1 MNQLEEIKIENLIYE
16 IRGKQVMLDSDL
28 AKLYGCKNGTKDI
41 NKAVNRNI
49 DRFPKDFYFQ
59 LTKEELENLWFQNG
73 TANISKKARVFPHV
87 FTEQGVAMLA
97 TVLKTENASK
107 VSIKIMRTF
116 VAMRHFINE
125 NKDIFKRLTTVEY
138 EMLECKDKIDELFDK
153 LEPKKLEKQKI
164 FFNGEIYD
172 SYSLIIDLIKEANE
186 RIIMIDN
193 HIDKSVL
200 DMLIYKKEN
209 VSVELVTGSHYLTKL
224 DITKFN
230 KQYPN
235 SNIKYSNIFHDR
247 FLIIDNTLYH
257 LGASL
262 KDLGKKCFA
271 INKIENIDSF
281 NKILDVI
288 ENKDKHKL

>member
-1 MNQLEEIKIENLIYE
+1 
-16 IRGKQVMLDSDL
+16 
-28 AKLYGCKNGTKDI
+28 
-41 NKAVNRNI
+41 
-49 DRFPKDFYFQ
+49 
-59 LTKEELENLWFQNG
+59 
-73 TANISKKARVFPHV
+73 
-87 FTEQGVAMLA
+87 MLA
-97 TVLKTENASK
+97 TVLKTENASN

-138 EMLECKDKIDELFDK
+138 KLLEYDENFEKIFNA

-172 SYSLIIDLIKEANE
+172 AYSLIIDLIKEAQE
-186 RIIMIDN
+186 KIIIIDN
-193 HIDKSVL
+193 YIDKSIL

-209 VSVELVTGSHYLTKL
+209 VSVELVTSSHYLTKL
-224 DITKFN
+224 DINKFN

-235 SNIKYSNIFHDR
+235 LNIKYSNIFHDR
-247 FLIIDNTLYH
+247 FIIIDNTLYH

-271 INKIENIDSF
+271 INKIED
-281 NKILDVI
+281 KEILYNLI
-288 ENKDKHKL
+288 SKL

>member
-1 MNQLEEIKIENLIYE
+1 MLEEIKIENLIYE

-41 NKAVNRNI
+41 NKAVKRNL
-49 DRFPKDFYFQ
+49 DRFPEDFYFK
-59 LTKEELENLWFQNG
+59 LNDEELKLLRFQNG
-73 TANISKKARVFPHV
+73 TLELKQGKYSKYNPHV

-97 TVLKTENASK
+97 TVLKTENASN

-138 EMLECKDKIDELFDK
+138 KLLEYDENFEKIFNA

-172 SYSLIIDLIKEANE
+172 SYSLIIDLIKEAQE
-186 RIIMIDN
+186 KIIIIDN
-193 HIDKSVL
+193 YIDKSIL

-209 VSVELVTGSHYLTKL
+209 VSVELVTSSHYLTKL
-224 DITKFN
+224 DINKFN

-235 SNIKYSNIFHDR
+235 LNIKYSNIFHDR
-247 FLIIDNTLYH
+247 FIIIDEILYH

-262 KDLGKKCFA
+262 KDLGKKCFG
-271 INKIENIDSF
+271 INKIED
-281 NKILDVI
+281 KEILYNLI
-288 ENKDKHKL
+288 SKL

>member
-1 MNQLEEIKIENLIYE
+1 MLEEIKIENLIYE

-28 AKLYGCKNGTKDI
+28 AKLYGVETKRINEAVKNNPDKFPE
-41 NKAVNRNI
+41 
-49 DRFPKDFYFQ
+49 RFSWKLSDAEYYD
-59 LTKEELENLWFQNG
+59 LRSKISTSSWENAYGGRRYNP
-73 TANISKKARVFPHV
+73 RV

-97 TVLKTENASK
+97 TVLKSK
-107 VSIKIMRTF
+107 TAVQVSIRIMDTF
-116 VAMRHFINE
+116 VVMRHFINE

-164 FFNGEIYD
+164 FFKGEIYD
-172 SYSLIIDLIKEANE
+172 SYSLIIDLIKEAKTK
-186 RIIMIDN
+186 IIIIDN
-193 HIDKSVL
+193 YIDKSIL

-209 VSVELVTGSHYLTKL
+209 VSVELVTSSHYLTKT
-224 DITKFN
+224 DISKFN

-235 SNIKYSNIFHDR
+235 LKIKYSNLFHDR
-247 FLIIDNTLYH
+247 FIIIDNTLYH

-271 INKIENIDSF
+271 INNIE
-281 NKILDVI
+281 
-288 ENKDKHKL
+288 DKNY